1 MWDDAGI
8 RGRTPLVSTLPALRS
23 TTLNWVRAL
32 LLIIAGAL
40 GLGMLVGNAQRGP
53 LALGTVLEVL
63 VGWSF
68 VACGIF
74 IWARRPT
81 NRLGPLMTTVGF
93 MWLLGRTMTLVQNPV
108 VYTGGLWLT
117 DLWAPAFA
125 LFLLSFPTGRLG
137 SRADLA
143 IVGVFLFVTVP
154 LEFLWFLFLVLD
166 SGLNA
171 LGIAPNESAA
181 HVIDTIQ
188 RDLIS
193 LGSVLLVISLGRR
206 WLRSSGPVRRQM
218 TPVLVGAVAILLQSA
233 SWIFLSSGTS
243 LELLDYL
250 IFLAQIAIPIAVLF
264 VILQGRMARAGVADL
279 VVELGQ
285 TPTPARLR
293 DALANALGDPSL
305 QVAYWAPRE
314 DRFVDA
320 AGEPIVLPEDG
331 TGQAVTML
339 ERDGIQEAAIIHDAI
354 LLEEPGLIA
363 SVASAMRL
371 AVENDRLTGEVEAQL
386 QEVRASRARIVEAGD
401 LERRRIERDLHDG
414 AQQRLISLSLELRV
428 ARSKLG
434 EAGDPEVQR
443 SLDRAADEAQAALV
457 ELRDLALGIHPL
469 ILTEGGLGEAVESL
483 ADRTSVDVT
492 VDVGSE
498 RYSPTVEGAAY
509 FVISEALA
517 NVTKYANATKAV
529 VRVIGLADH
538 MTIEVEDDGIGG
550 ADPRSGS
557 GLRGLADRL
566 AALDGT
572 ITVVSPVGGG
582 TKISARIPTIQPAS
596 APRASP
602 VGAGHFG

>member
-1 MWDDAGI
+1 VSAIDLPTFN
-8 RGRTPLVSTLPALRS
+8 RVRT
-23 TTLNWVRAL
+23 L
-32 LLIIAGAL
+32 LLITAGAL
-40 GLGMLVGNAQRGP
+40 GIGMLVGNAQRGP
-53 LALGTVLEVL
+53 LTLGTVLEVL

-68 VACGIF
+68 GACGIF
-74 IWARRPT
+74 LWARRPA
-81 NRLGPLMTTVGF
+81 NRLGRLMTTVG
-93 MWLLGRTMTLVQNPV
+93 MLWLFGRTMTLVPNPV
-108 VYTGGLWLT
+108 VYTAGLWLT

-125 LFLLSFPTGRLG
+125 LFLLSFPTGRLT
-137 SRADLA
+137 SRTDLG
-143 IVGVFLFVTVP
+143 IVGIFLFVTVP

-193 LGSVLLVISLGRR
+193 LGSMLLVIALGRR

-233 SWIFLSSGTS
+233 SWIFLSSGTR
-243 LELLDYL
+243 LEPLDDL

-264 VILQGRMARAGVADL
+264 VILQSRMARAGVADL

-305 QVAYWAPRE
+305 QVAYWAPSQ

-320 AGEPIVLPEDG
+320 ASVPMVLPEDG

-339 ERDGIQEAAIIHDAI
+339 ERNGVREAAIIHDAI

-386 QEVRASRARIVEAGD
+386 QEVRASRTRIVEAGD
-401 LERRRIERDLHDG
+401 RERRRIERDLHDG

-428 ARSKLG
+428 ALSKLG
-434 EAGDPEVQR
+434 EAGDPEVRR

-469 ILTEGGLGEAVESL
+469 ILTEGGLGEAIESL
-483 ADRTSVDVT
+483 ADRTSVDVSI
-492 VDVGSE
+492 DVGSE
-498 RYSPTVEGAAY
+498 RYSPAVEGAAY

-517 NVTKYANATKAV
+517 NVTKYAKATTAT
-529 VRVIGLADH
+529 VRVRGLSDH
-538 MTIEVEDDGIGG
+538 MTIEVSDDGIGG
-550 ADPRSGS
+550 ADPRTGS

-582 TKISARIPTIQPAS
+582 TKISALIPTNQP
-596 APRASP
+596 RP
-602 VGAGHFG
+602 VPV

>member
-1 MWDDAGI
+1 MIGLSVVSRVRPLLMITAAG
-8 RGRTPLVSTLPALRS
+8 
-23 TTLNWVRAL
+23 
-32 LLIIAGAL
+32 L

-53 LALGTVLEVL
+53 LALATVLQVL

-68 VACGIF
+68 VACGSF
-74 IWARRPT
+74 LWARRPA
-81 NRLGPLMTTVGF
+81 NRLGPLMTIVGF
-93 MWLLGRTMTLVQNPV
+93 LWLVGRTMTLVANPL
-108 VYTGGLWLT
+108 VYTAGLWLT

-125 LFLLSFPTGRLG
+125 LFLLSFPTGRLA

-143 IVGVFLFVTVP
+143 IVGIYLFVTVP
-154 LEFLWFLFLVLD
+154 LEFIWLLFLALD
-166 SGLNA
+166 NGLNA
-171 LGIAPNESAA
+171 LGFAPNESAA

-193 LGSVLLVISLGRR
+193 LGSVLLVVAVGRR

-218 TPVLVGAVAILLQSA
+218 TPVLAGSVAILLQSL
-233 SWIFLSSGTS
+233 SWILFSSGTS
-243 LELLDYL
+243 LDLLDAL
-250 IFLAQIAIPIAVLF
+250 IALAQIAIPVAVLL
-264 VILQGRMARAGVADL
+264 VMLQSRMARGGVADL

-305 QVAYWAPRE
+305 RVAYWSSAK

-320 AGEPIVLPEDG
+320 AGDTIELPEDG

-339 ERDGIQEAAIIHDAI
+339 ERGGVPEAAIIHDAI
-354 LLEEPGLIA
+354 LLEAPGLIA

-371 AVENDRLTGEVEAQL
+371 AVENDRLTSEVEAQL

-401 LERRRIERDLHDG
+401 RERRRIERDLHDG

-434 EAGDPEVQR
+434 EAGDPEVRR

-483 ADRTSVDVT
+483 ADRTSVDVS

-498 RYSPTVEGAAY
+498 RYSPAVEGAAY

-517 NVTKYANATKAV
+517 NVTKYARATTARV
-529 VRVIGLADH
+529 CVRGLADH
-538 MTIEVEDDGIGG
+538 MTIEVSDDGIGG

-557 GLRGLADRL
+557 GLRGLFDRL
-566 AALDGT
+566 AALDGA

-582 TKISARIPTIQPAS
+582 TKISARIPTTAPVPALYALATS
-596 APRASP
+596 ADTMEA
-602 VGAGHFG
+602 

>member
-1 MWDDAGI
+1 VID
-8 RGRTPLVSTLPALRS
+8 LPTFNRF
-23 TTLNWVRAL
+23 RPL
-32 LLIIAGAL
+32 LLITAGAL

-74 IWARRPT
+74 IWARRPA

-93 MWLLGRTMTLVQNPV
+93 LWLLGRTMTLVSNPV
-108 VYTGGLWLT
+108 VYTAGLWLT

-193 LGSVLLVISLGRR
+193 LGSVLLVVALGRR

-233 SWIFLSSGTS
+233 SWIFLSSGTR
-243 LELLDYL
+243 LEPLDDL
-250 IFLAQIAIPIAVLF
+250 IFSAQIAIPIAVLF
-264 VILQGRMARAGVADL
+264 VMLQGRMARAGVADL
-279 VVELGQ
+279 VVEMGQ

-305 QVAYWAPRE
+305 QVAYWVPSQ

-339 ERDGIQEAAIIHDAI
+339 ERNGVREAAIIHDAI

-401 LERRRIERDLHDG
+401 AERKRIERDLHDG
-414 AQQRLISLSLELRV
+414 AQQRLVSLSLELRF
-428 ARSKLG
+428 ARSALG
-434 EAGDPEVQR
+434 DSGDPGVRR
-443 SLDRAADEAQAALV
+443 SLDRAAEEALAALS

-469 ILTEGGLGEAVESL
+469 ILTESGLGQAVESL
-483 ADRTSVDVT
+483 ADRTSVDVS
-492 VDVGSE
+492 VDVGAE
-498 RYSPTVEGAAY
+498 RYSPAVEGAAY

-517 NVTKYANATKAV
+517 NVTKYAKATKAT
-529 VRVIGLADH
+529 VRVRRLDDH
-538 MTIEVEDDGIGG
+538 MTIEVDDDGVGG
-550 ADPRSGS
+550 ADLRSGS

-572 ITVVSPVGGG
+572 ITIVSPVGGG
-582 TKISARIPTIQPAS
+582 TKISARIPTIQPTPVPVS
-596 APRASP
+596 AR
-602 VGAGHFG
+602 

>member
-1 MWDDAGI
+1 VID
-8 RGRTPLVSTLPALRS
+8 LPAFNRF
-23 TTLNWVRAL
+23 RPL
-32 LLIIAGAL
+32 LLITAGAL

-53 LALGTVLEVL
+53 LALETVLEVL

-68 VACGIF
+68 VACGTF
-74 IWARRPT
+74 LWARRPA
-81 NRLGPLMTTVGF
+81 NRLGRLMTIVGF
-93 MWLLGRTMTLVQNPV
+93 LWLFGRTMTLVANPV
-108 VYTGGLWLT
+108 VYTAGLWLT

-125 LFLLSFPTGRLG
+125 LFLLSFPTGRVT

-166 SGLNA
+166 NGLNA

-193 LGSVLLVISLGRR
+193 LGSVLLVIALGRR

-218 TPVLVGAVAILLQSA
+218 TPVLVGAVAILLQTA
-233 SWIFLSSGTS
+233 SWIFLSSGTR
-243 LELLDYL
+243 LAPLDDL

-264 VILQGRMARAGVADL
+264 VMLQSRMARAGVADL

-305 QVAYWAPRE
+305 QVAYWAPSE
-314 DRFVDA
+314 YRFVDA
-320 AGEPIVLPEDG
+320 AGQSMVLPEDG

-339 ERDGIQEAAIIHDAI
+339 ERDGVQEAAIIHDAI

-371 AVENDRLTGEVEAQL
+371 AVENDRLAGEVEAQL
-386 QEVRASRARIVEAGD
+386 QEVRASRTRIVEAGD
-401 LERRRIERDLHDG
+401 RERRRIERDLHDG

-434 EAGDPEVQR
+434 EGGDPEVR
-443 SLDRAADEAQAALV
+443 HSLDRAAEEAQAALV

-469 ILTEGGLGEAVESL
+469 ILTEGGLGEAIESL
-483 ADRTSVDVT
+483 ADRTSVDVS

-498 RYSPTVEGAAY
+498 RYSTAVEGAAY

-517 NVTKYANATKAV
+517 NVTKYAKATKAT
-529 VRVIGLADH
+529 VRVRGLADH
-538 MTIEVEDDGIGG
+538 MMIEVSDDGIGG

-572 ITVVSPVGGG
+572 ITIASPVGGG
-582 TKISARIPTIQPAS
+582 TTISAQIPTIP
-596 APRASP
+596 PTASP
-602 VGAGHFG
+602 VPALYALATSDDTMEA